1 MVDCL
6 ITGFGSGIWGTTPWG
21 GSLDPDPG
29 GPLPVVEPFDIYCV
43 GPCGPMSA
51 LLTHLEVTAIGDSG
65 QFLIDGPSL
74 DLKIGSGSPYVTTQ
88 AQLLINTGVPGA
100 FTLEF
105 TAAFTKLPNN
115 FSDLVHNHIFVG
127 ASDSQGN
134 SAGLFFSKS
143 GLIYTGAV
151 HVDGLGDL
159 VLDSPTQALPNS
171 QLLVE
176 EGTYFSIRIATDY
189 VSARTY
195 IYVTRTSELNTTG
208 HQLRYVLPAI
218 PSATAAVVPPD
229 QTLIAAR
236 GTDAQPSELFL
247 DSLCLGTGLVIPNL
261 PPRADAG
268 ADQAAQTCTILLLDG
283 SRSYDP
289 EGADLSYAWRVLDAP
304 TGSQYIF
311 DGADGRTFPL
321 PVPTGFTDRLYST
334 SLGDANAVDAI
345 LPEDVLVLAG
355 VPHNVANVGTDGG
368 GFYVRIHGYELPDN
382 LSTNQYFKLLR
393 QRALAS
399 RNEVRAT
406 FYPDIPGLYRFDLT
420 VFDGGLFS
428 LPSVTVANIT
438 ESAVPR
444 GCTPDV
450 RFLWNYL
457 SDFWGLVEDKERIDS
472 YWTGLAQIAGAEL
485 LTLWQVE
492 YSKSLRDIQR
502 TFQRKWLRYDLLMQ
516 EDPFFVERTTVRAPY
531 GGLESNSIPA
541 SGVSGVNGQT
551 IILGLPNGDT
561 FTVTISGSGLLSPS
575 RIANQI
581 AGQLQAASTSF
592 SVVVILS
599 TSGTLARLRIDAPF
613 KFTISPSSTFAAVYT
628 AGTNRIPHGSG
639 GSYVG
644 TRSYK
649 VERSLQDVDVRE
661 GDFLVLNAV
670 AYTISR
676 VVSDPSDTFPSQRIT
691 TIEDLPAA
699 APPDWAIAGQATSP
713 TLDFWAGLVTA
724 DDVATFE
731 ILRIAD
737 GQLAYVDLPALGAS
751 EGSARV
757 LPVDTTDLGFFL
769 AQTGTYQ
776 VHLTRVLRR
785 TYTPLDPLIV
795 DIPLLQENIKTKS
808 DSEVLRRNV
817 DFFIETFRGG
827 NAIRFVVGMFDVW
840 QHELPPNRMWA
851 EVSYLDNR
859 PTIEGNFGLPAEFT
873 LDDLT
878 ALPSTVDYLSTVRG
892 LWYAYFNGPTLFNLR
907 AGTQILL
914 GLPFAEEAGT
924 IEEIRND
931 FSTTSGRLLVRDRDN
946 TAVVRSYTY
955 PGTLAVE
962 TNPATGVPY
971 VVGDTVEQFTPLV
984 KGAEVLDY
992 IKDPSWFQGYLEQG
1006 SFYEVEKFF
1015 KFLVRVDAAAF
1026 NLSAL
1031 LFVRSFILRI
1041 KPTYTF
1047 PIFVVRTGLSDTEI
1061 NTTDLSTYSGTLSLW
1076 AGPWFNNTLG
1086 VAQMFDQPNQAG
1098 GGWRNHY
1105 DDVDTIYGVT
1115 TWGYDDSLLAPEDL
1129 LLPKLSTTF
1138 VAPTIPPVDSIF
1150 QFDHKVYTS
1159 AYAVAGHNI
1168 VHVPKTTTSIKLYI
1182 GEPLAIGGPIDFTD
1196 IELMIDGDPGQ
1207 VPNYE
1212 LIVEVNGVATTSLTF
1227 TKTFTGTEIFTASG
1241 APYVSLPGGVSSVR
1255 FYIRTVGSVH
1265 SNPLWHSVIIVLGIA
1280 VAWAFD
1286 TTLPA
1291 GTYYSYRTG

>member
-1 MVDCL
+1 MADCL
-6 ITGFGSGIWGTTPWG
+6 VVGFGSGIWGTTPWG

-29 GPLPVVEPFDIYCV
+29 GPLPVVAPFDIYCV

-51 LLTHLEVTAIGDSG
+51 LLTHLEVTAIGDGG
-65 QFLIDGPSL
+65 QFIIDGPSL
-74 DLKIGSGSPYVTTQ
+74 DLKIGSGAPYVTTQ
-88 AQLLINTGVPGA
+88 AQLQIDTGVPGA

-127 ASDSQGN
+127 TSDSQGN

-176 EGTYFSIRIATDY
+176 EGTYFSVRIATDY
-189 VSARTY
+189 ASARTY
-195 IYVTRTSELNTTG
+195 IYVTRTSELNLTG
-208 HQLRYVLPAI
+208 HQLRYVLPSI
-218 PSATAAVVPPD
+218 LSATAAVVPPD
-229 QTLIAAR
+229 QTLLAVR

-247 DSLCLGTGLVIPNL
+247 DSICLGTGLVIPNI

-268 ADQAAQTCTILLLDG
+268 VDQAAQTCTILLLDG

-289 EGADLSYAWRVLDAP
+289 EGAALNYAWRLLDAP

-311 DGADGRTFPL
+311 DGADGHTFPL
-321 PVPTGFTDRLYST
+321 PVPTGFTDRLYSI
-334 SLGDANAVDAI
+334 SLGDAHAVDPL

-355 VPHNVANVGTDGG
+355 LPHNVSGVGTDGG
-368 GFYVRIHGYELPDN
+368 GFFVRIHGYELPDN

-399 RNEVRAT
+399 RDEVRAT
-406 FYPDIPGLYRFDLT
+406 FYPDIPGLYRFDLI

-428 LPSVTVANIT
+428 LPSVTIANIT

-450 RFLWNYL
+450 HFLWSYL
-457 SDFWGLVEDKERIDS
+457 SDFWGLVEDKGRIDS

-492 YSKSLRDIQR
+492 YNKSLRDIQR

-516 EDPFFVERTTVRAPY
+516 EDPFFVERTTARAPY
-531 GGLESNSIPA
+531 GGLESNNIPA

-551 IILGLPNGDT
+551 IVLGLPTGVN
-561 FTVTISGSGLLSPS
+561 FTVTISGAGLLSPS
-575 RIANQI
+575 RLANQI
-581 AGQLQAASTSF
+581 SGQLQSVSTDF

-613 KFTISPSSTFAAVYT
+613 KFTISPLSTFSSVYPV
-628 AGTNRIPHGSG
+628 GTNQIPRGSG
-639 GSYVG
+639 GSFVG

-649 VERSLQDVDVRE
+649 VERSLQGVDVQE
-661 GDFLVLNAV
+661 GDFLVLNGV

-676 VVSDPSDTFPSQRIT
+676 VVSDASDTFPSQRLT
-691 TIEDLPAA
+691 TVEDLPAA
-699 APPDWAIAGQATSP
+699 TPPDWAIAGQATSP
-713 TLDFWAGLVTA
+713 TLDFWSGLVTS

-731 ILRIAD
+731 VVRISD
-737 GQLAYVDLPALGAS
+737 GQLAYVDLRALGAS
-751 EGSARV
+751 EGSPRV

-769 AQTGTYQ
+769 SQPSVYL
-776 VHLTRVLRR
+776 VYLTRVLRR
-785 TYTPLDPLIV
+785 KYTPIDPLVV
-795 DIPLLQENIKTKS
+795 DIPLLQENIKVKT

-827 NAIRFVVGMFDVW
+827 NAIRFVVGALDVW

-859 PTIEGNFGLPAEFT
+859 PTIEGNFGLPASFT
-873 LDDLT
+873 LDDLSV
-878 ALPSTVDYLSTVRG
+878 LPSTADYLSTVRG
-892 LWYAYFNGPTLFNLR
+892 LWYSYFNGPTLFNLR
-907 AGTQILL
+907 IGTQILL

-946 TAVVRSYTY
+946 TSVVRSYTY
-955 PGTLAVE
+955 PGALDVE
-962 TNPATGVPY
+962 TNPTTGAPY
-971 VVGDTVEQFTPLV
+971 AVGDSVAQFTPLV
-984 KGAEVLDY
+984 KGVEVLDY
-992 IKDPSWFQGYLEQG
+992 IKDPAWFHGYIEQG

-1026 NLSAL
+1026 DLSAL

-1047 PIFVVRTGLSDTEI
+1047 PLFVVRTDSSEAEVS
-1061 NTTDLSTYSGTLSLW
+1061 TTDISTYSGTLNLW
-1076 AGPWFNNTLG
+1076 AGPWFNSTLG

-1105 DDVDTIYGVT
+1105 DDVDAIYGVT
-1115 TWGYDDSLLAPEDL
+1115 TWGYDDGLLAPEDL
-1129 LLPKLSTTF
+1129 LLPKLSTIL

-1150 QFDHKVYTS
+1150 QFDHKVYTTS
-1159 AYAVAGHNI
+1159 FGVAGHNI
-1168 VHVPKTTTSIKLYI
+1168 VHVPQTTTAIKLYI
-1182 GEPLAIGGPIDFTD
+1182 GEPLAIGGPLNLTD
-1196 IELMIDGDPGQ
+1196 IELVIDGDPGQ
-1207 VPNYE
+1207 VFNYE
-1212 LIVEVNGVATTSLTF
+1212 LVIVVDGVPTASLTF
-1227 TKTFTGTEIFTASG
+1227 TKTAAGTEVFSATG
-1241 APYVSLPGGVSSVR
+1241 APYISIPAGVSSVR
-1255 FYIRTVGSVH
+1255 FYIRTVGSVP

-1280 VAWAFD
+1280 VDWAFD
-1286 TTLPA
+1286 TALPA
-1291 GTYYSYRTG
+1291 GTYSSYRTM